1 MDVCFDLMGMKKD
14 KAKIVEALSHVR
26 LPDDGTDLDDFLS
39 RRPDELSGG
48 QKQRVAIARGLL
60 KNPRVLILDEPS
72 ASLDKENAIVL
83 GELLKEISKDCL
95 VILSSHN
102 LDVYSDYA
110 DMIVRMGQG
119 KIVET
124 RKIGEAIEDGGKGI
138 VSDRKGHLSLTS
150 SFKLILRSISRKKVR
165 FFAMLFLGI
174 LALFCFSFGYQIV
187 STPTEERLLVSQY
200 ENGNKTAFLLGDI
213 SYNAADN
220 LIKDKED
227 VFATYGV
234 KSWNII
240 DFSKYSL
247 LCLG

>member
-1 MDVCFDLMGMKKD
+1 M
-14 KAKIVEALSHVR
+14 
-26 LPDDGTDLDDFLS
+26 
-39 RRPDELSGG
+39 
-48 QKQRVAIARGLL
+48 
-60 KNPRVLILDEPS
+60 
-72 ASLDKENAIVL
+72 
-83 GELLKEISKDCL
+83 
-95 VILSSHN
+95 ILSSHN

-110 DMIVRMGQG
+110 DMIVRMEQG

-124 RKIGEAIEDGGKGI
+124 RKIGEAIENGEKRI
-138 VSDRKGHLSLTS
+138 VSDRKGNLSLTS

-165 FFAMLFLGI
+165 FFATLFLGI